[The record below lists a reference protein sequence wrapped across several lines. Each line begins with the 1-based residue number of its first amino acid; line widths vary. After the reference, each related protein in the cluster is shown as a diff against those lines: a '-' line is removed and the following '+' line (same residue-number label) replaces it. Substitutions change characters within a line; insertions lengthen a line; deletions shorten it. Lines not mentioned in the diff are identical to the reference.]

1 MLYQT
6 KEGRECG
13 RNEQSQ
19 EIADN
24 DRETVPCFIVHAS
37 AFSTVKH
44 SDFWGWMMD
53 GT

>member
-6 KEGRECG
+6 KDRDCG
-13 RNEQSQ
+13 TNGQSQ

-37 AFSTVKH
+37 AFSTVKD
-44 SDFWGWMMD
+44 SDFWDGWMARD
-53 GT
+53 